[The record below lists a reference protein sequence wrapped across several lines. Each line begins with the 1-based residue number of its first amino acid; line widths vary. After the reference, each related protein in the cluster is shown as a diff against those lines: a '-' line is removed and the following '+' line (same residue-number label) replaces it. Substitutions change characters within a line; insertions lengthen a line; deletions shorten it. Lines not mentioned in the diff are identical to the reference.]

1 MLKARFGT
9 LVVGLIIHEMASTER
24 LLSTKSTNMG
34 STWHDLAQPRLN
46 IGPGGAQLEA
56 RWANVGPRWHQLAA
70 HGAQDGPSF
79 AQHGPRWSLRGPNML
94 ATGVQNCEACVS
106 FVDF

>member
-1 MLKARFGT
+1 
-9 LVVGLIIHEMASTER
+9 MASTES

-34 STWHDLAQPRLN
+34 STWRDLAQPRLN
-46 IGPGGAQLEA
+46 IGSGEAQMGAKM
-56 RWANVGPRWHQLAA
+56 G
-70 HGAQDGPSF
+70 
-79 AQHGPRWSLRGPNML
+79 QHGPKMAADGAQEGRNFVQNGPRMP